1 MKGLIEKSL
10 KRYLKRR
17 KRITFGF
24 IISFLITGGV
34 SYSEAI
40 EIKYENGKVTATS
53 GTVVKEENGN
63 FIWSSSNDSEGIK
76 VDGSVVGNN
85 IILSINNNKINSNN
99 YGMLSS
105 GGNFDVSDVSKSYT
119 LNSII
124 GNITNTEE
132 ISVANTSGDSYGI
145 VNAGGIITQIPGSG
159 TVKLNITSMMGNV
172 INSGDIK
179 VSTKNG
185 DSYGIAV
192 KDYIIKDSSIS
203 ERPFY
208 FSVDSYNIK
217 MDDIINSG
225 TISASAT
232 KDTTSNKKGNA
243 YGIFSN
249 GRIGNIKNSG
259 SIIGTGEN
267 GYGISSAGAYSYI
280 ESIYNYEKGIIK
292 GEGNSS
298 GYSSGYGISLSS
310 SENYL
315 GKVTNYG
322 EIYGKSNGISLTGG
336 KVTFNELINSGTIK
350 GVTGYGIKISSPEIT
365 ILKIDNANKIL
376 GIGSGIFLTGGK
388 VVIQE
393 LKNSGNIEGNS
404 TINGISAGIDT
415 FGSAENKIGKI
426 TNSGTIL
433 GNTDSGTAYGIRVLD
448 ISGIDN
454 IDKNSVIKGIG
465 SNGAYGISINTGSGS
480 ITSSTTFNLGKINN
494 KGTISGNTT
503 SDKAVGI
510 EINTRAPYSSTIE
523 SKSNLE
529 LIKNENIISGTS
541 TDGTGYGISLQWGKT
556 LIEKIE
562 NSGEISGDGANGGYG
577 IYSTYGTTLGD
588 ITNSNLIKGTSTSN
602 GGIGVYF
609 IIAGNIINE
618 SKGSISGTG
627 RNSSYGIYGLVG
639 SKLGDIKNEGEIKGV
654 ATAGKGAGIYGDSGG
669 NIIGDITNGKLGS
682 ISGIGV
688 TDGYGI
694 YGSAG
699 SIIGNIINDG
709 EIKGVATNG
718 TGASIY
724 FQNGGTIGSNEQ
736 YSIVNN
742 GSLLGTGTTNG
753 YVIYS
758 SNSSAT
764 KIGGILNNNIILGS
778 ATGEGAVISLA
789 SSGSVEVGEIANNGT
804 MSGIGSSK
812 AYVFKLESSET
823 QKIGNITNK
832 GILSG
837 ESSSGD
843 GYAIY
848 NSNGGTAEV
857 GKIVNEGIISGI
869 GTNNG
874 EAIAFISTS
883 QPEIGKGGG
892 ILNTGI
898 ILGKGGNKGSGIS
911 IEYGNS
917 SKINTVN
924 NSGLILGEST
934 DINLGKGYGISNI
947 GSGSRID
954 TVTNNGTIL
963 GKGSDGGKGI
973 NLENTTGIEF
983 SLGGINNNGIIS
995 GEVTKNSGYGVYVK
1009 DNVKVSTVNVGN
1021 ISNGGIILGRGKT
1034 NGYGFSLQSKTSN
1047 FAGIENNGIILGE
1060 GSLLGYGIEI
1070 EGAMVNLPK
1079 LINSGK
1085 ILGKADEGDGYGIS
1099 LNVILKGDT
1108 TISELNNEGSILGE
1122 ASTGNGYGISMKN
1135 GNYKLSNLINN
1146 GTISGKGNKDGYA
1159 IYNLDSNFSQS
1170 SFNIDEIKTTTIS
1183 NIENNG
1189 VIFGSTSAFYN
1200 KNSNFEIEGI
1210 VNNGVIYGNK
1220 YAIYNDNTDT
1230 NEAKINLTSI
1240 TNTGIIG
1247 GTTGIKNFE
1256 EELEIQNKGLLITGY
1271 GTDEIKIEGSF
1282 EPINLESEN
1291 KLVINGIDEKNKAR
1305 AILSSEINEK
1315 ENLIINVV
1323 GNDDNS
1329 VIVDNGEI
1337 LLLSNSTINSIG
1349 TAVQVK
1355 DGTFTAN
1362 NLVINSG
1369 SYEKAIV
1376 GTDINLKNGTV
1387 VNGGISSIGNL
1398 TIDDSVKLNGKLDGN
1413 SSANLLFESSVA
1425 QDTRAISGNNIN
1437 IYQDISNF
1445 KSTTIGT
1452 NVTLYETVDAQLGDI
1467 VIKKGANLVLRVK
1480 PTGTTGGVTRATDS
1494 TLQVYSTHALM
1505 NNSGTISSEGGK
1517 LLFDLN
1523 GLGIGTVLDFGSN
1536 NKLDETMKGKETQYE
1551 DDVTIDTTSSLFT
1564 IQLGADGKPVVHP
1577 VKDLPLKPPVIDSNT
1592 PEEDPIETPPG
1603 STPGEDITFPEEG
1616 KNPVIDGIEY
1626 SKLNS
1631 IYQSMTSTDE
1641 TKYFDVSDD
1650 KKLEGFIKYLA
1661 DVYRAN
1667 PYSYSSELSR
1677 KSMDMLKN
1685 SVLGR
1690 ELRPDI
1696 HKWAVY
1702 GGLTHVDGGTKDKYY
1717 GRNYYSFDAGK
1728 SSVESDMK
1736 LTGAYAQAEYGLSL
1750 DNTVGIVLGG
1760 TNSEAKISSSKLDG
1774 DSIYLGVYGKRY
1786 IDNMRIALGVGY
1798 QYGDY
1803 EGNRVTKDYSNIF
1816 YDKTNA
1822 QSYSG
1827 NYNDNGINIYTD
1839 IRYTHKIK
1847 DNLYF
1852 EPYFNV
1858 GYTFIKQDKI
1868 REEGVLSLDTKEKE
1882 FNYLT
1887 AKVGGD
1893 LKREVL
1899 GSKGKHILKA
1909 GIDYEN
1915 IVSGSE
1921 ATELKSSY
1929 KGGKEFGVLV
1939 GEKNNDIITTHIKY
1953 EYEHQNG
1960 TLMDIVSSYSFAREN
1975 MKNEWKIGAGI
1986 GYKF

>member
-10 KRYLKRR
+10 KRYLKRKR
-17 KRITFGF
+17 KITFGF

-40 EIKYENGKVTATS
+40 EIKYEDGKVTATS
-53 GTVVKEENGN
+53 GTVVREENGN

-76 VDGSVVGNN
+76 VDGSVVENN
-85 IILSINNNKINSNN
+85 IILSINNNNKINSNN
-99 YGMLSS
+99 YGIFSS
-105 GGNFDVSDVSKSYT
+105 GGDFDVSDVSKSYT

-145 VNAGGIITQIPGSG
+145 VNAGGIITQIPGSR

-225 TISASAT
+225 TISASAI

-259 SIIGTGEN
+259 SIIGIGEN

-336 KVTFNELINSGTIK
+336 KV
-350 GVTGYGIKISSPEIT
+350 
-365 ILKIDNANKIL
+365 
-376 GIGSGIFLTGGK
+376 
-388 VVIQE
+388 VIQE

-433 GNTDSGTAYGIRVLD
+433 GNTNSGTAYGIRVLD

-465 SNGAYGISINTGSGS
+465 SNGAYGISIDTGSGS

-503 SDKAVGI
+503 SNKAVGI
-510 EINTRAPYSSTIE
+510 EINTRTPYSSTIE

-541 TDGTGYGISLQWGKT
+541 TNGTGYGISLQWGKT

-588 ITNSNLIKGTSTSN
+588 ITNSNLIKGTST
-602 GGIGVYF
+602 GEKGIGIYF
-609 IIAGNIINE
+609 ITAGNIINE
-618 SKGSISGTG
+618 SKGSISGIGVTDG
-627 RNSSYGIYGLVG
+627 YGIYGSAG
-639 SKLGDIKNEGEIKGV
+639 STIGNIINDGEIKGS
-654 ATAGKGAGIYGDSGG
+654 ATTGKGAGIYGDSAG
-669 NIIGDITNGKLGS
+669 NIIGDITNGKSGS
-682 ISGIGV
+682 ISGTGINS
-688 TDGYGI
+688 GYGI

-804 MSGIGSSK
+804 MSGIGTSK
-812 AYVFKLESSET
+812 AYVFKLESSGT

-898 ILGKGGNKGSGIS
+898 ILGKGGHKGSGIS

-954 TVTNNGTIL
+954 TVTNKGTIL

-973 NLENTTGIEF
+973 NLENTTRIEF

-1047 FAGIENNGIILGE
+1047 FTGIENNGIILGE

-1146 GTISGKGNKDGYA
+1146 GTISGKGNRDGYA
-1159 IYNLDSNFSQS
+1159 IYNLDSNFSQG
-1170 SFNIDEIKTTTIS
+1170 SFNIDEITTTIS

-1200 KNSNFEIEGI
+1200 KNSNFEIKEI

-1220 YAIYNDNTDT
+1220 YAIYNDKTDT

-1240 TNTGIIG
+1240 INTGIIG

-1282 EPINLESEN
+1282 KPINLESEN

-1315 ENLIINVV
+1315 DNLIINVV

-1387 VNGGISSIGNL
+1387 VNGGISSIRNL

-1413 SSANLLFESSVA
+1413 SSANLLFESSVT

-1445 KSTTIGT
+1445 TSTTIGT

-1494 TLQVYSTHALM
+1494 ILQVYSTHALM

-1551 DDVTIDTTSSLFT
+1551 DDVTIDTTSLLFT

-1577 VKDLPLKPPVIDSNT
+1577 VKYLPLKPPVIDIPSEIK
-1592 PEEDPIETPPG
+1592 PEEDI
-1603 STPGEDITFPEEG
+1603 IFPEEG
-1616 KNPVIDGIEY
+1616 ENPVIDDIEY

-1839 IRYTHKIK
+1839 IRYTHEIK

-1909 GIDYEN
+1909 GVDYEN

>member
-10 KRYLKRR
+10 KRYLKRKR
-17 KRITFGF
+17 KITFGF

-40 EIKYENGKVTATS
+40 EIKYEDGKVTATS
-53 GTVVKEENGN
+53 GTVVREENGN

-85 IILSINNNKINSNN
+85 IILSINNNNKINSNN
-99 YGMLSS
+99 YGIFSS
-105 GGNFDVSDVSKSYT
+105 GGDFDVSDVSKSYT

-145 VNAGGIITQIPGSG
+145 VNAGGIITQIPSSG

-225 TISASAT
+225 TISASAI

-259 SIIGTGEN
+259 SIIGIGEN

-292 GEGNSS
+292 GEGN
-298 GYSSGYGISLSS
+298 SSGYGISLSS

-365 ILKIDNANKIL
+365 ILKIDNANEIL
-376 GIGSGIFLTGGK
+376 GKGSGIFLTGGR

-503 SDKAVGI
+503 SNKAVGI
-510 EINTRAPYSSTIE
+510 EINTRTPYSSTIE

-529 LIKNENIISGTS
+529 LINNENIISGTS
-541 TDGTGYGISLQWGKT
+541 TNGTGYGISLQWGKT

-588 ITNSNLIKGTSTSN
+588 ITNSNLIKGTST
-602 GGIGVYF
+602 GKKGIGIYF
-609 IIAGNIINE
+609 ITAGNIINE
-618 SKGSISGTG
+618 SK
-627 RNSSYGIYGLVG
+627 
-639 SKLGDIKNEGEIKGV
+639 
-654 ATAGKGAGIYGDSGG
+654 
-669 NIIGDITNGKLGS
+669 GS

-758 SNSSAT
+758 SNSSTT

-789 SSGSVEVGEIANNGT
+789 SSGSVEVGEISNNGT
-804 MSGIGSSK
+804 MSGIGTSK
-812 AYVFKLESSET
+812 AYVFKLESSGT

-898 ILGKGGNKGSGIS
+898 ILGKGGHKGSGIS

-995 GEVTKNSGYGVYVK
+995 GEVTKNSGYGIYIK
-1009 DNVKVSTVNVGN
+1009 DNTEDDANGSTVNVGN

-1047 FAGIENNGIILGE
+1047 FTGIENNGIILGE

-1159 IYNLDSNFSQS
+1159 IYNLDSNFSQDS
-1170 SFNIDEIKTTTIS
+1170 YNIDEITTTTIS

-1200 KNSNFEIEGI
+1200 KNSNFEIKGI

-1220 YAIYNDNTDT
+1220 YAIYNDKTDT

-1240 TNTGIIG
+1240 INTGIIG

-1291 KLVINGIDEKNKAR
+1291 KLVINGIDEENKAR

-1387 VNGGISSIGNL
+1387 INGGISSIGNL

-1564 IQLGADGKPVVHP
+1564 IQLEADGKPVVHP
-1577 VKDLPLKPPVIDSNT
+1577 VKDLPLKPPVIDIPSEIK
-1592 PEEDPIETPPG
+1592 PE
-1603 STPGEDITFPEEG
+1603 EDITFPEEG
-1616 KNPVIDGIEY
+1616 ENPVIDGIEY

-1839 IRYTHKIK
+1839 IRYTHEIK

-1909 GIDYEN
+1909 GVDYEN
-1915 IVSGSE
+1915 IMSGSE

>member
-10 KRYLKRR
+10 KRYLKRKR
-17 KRITFGF
+17 KITFGF

-40 EIKYENGKVTATS
+40 EIKYEDGKVTATS
-53 GTVVKEENGN
+53 ETVVREESGN

-85 IILSINNNKINSNN
+85 IILSINNNNKINSNN
-99 YGMLSS
+99 YGIFSS
-105 GGNFDVSDVSKSYT
+105 GGDFDVSDVSKSYT

-145 VNAGGIITQIPGSG
+145 VNVGGIITQIPGSG

-225 TISASAT
+225 TISASAI

-259 SIIGTGEN
+259 SIIGIGEN

-503 SDKAVGI
+503 SNKAVGI
-510 EINTRAPYSSTIE
+510 EINTRTPYSSTIE

-529 LIKNENIISGTS
+529 LINNENIISGIS
-541 TDGTGYGISLQWGKT
+541 NNGTGYGISLQWGKT

-588 ITNSNLIKGTSTSN
+588 ITNSNLIKGTST
-602 GGIGVYF
+602 GEKGIGIYF
-609 IIAGNIINE
+609 ITAGNIINE
-618 SKGSISGTG
+618 SKGSISG
-627 RNSSYGIYGLVG
+627 I
-639 SKLGDIKNEGEIKGV
+639 
-654 ATAGKGAGIYGDSGG
+654 GG
-669 NIIGDITNGKLGS
+669 
-682 ISGIGV
+682 

-699 SIIGNIINDG
+699 STIGNIINAG

-758 SNSSAT
+758 SNSSTT

-778 ATGEGAVISLA
+778 VTDIRSVTDVNGEGAVISLA

-804 MSGIGSSK
+804 MSGIGTSK
-812 AYVFKLESSET
+812 AYVFKLESSGT

-1047 FAGIENNGIILGE
+1047 FTGIENNGIILGE

-1159 IYNLDSNFSQS
+1159 IYNLDSNFSQGS
-1170 SFNIDEIKTTTIS
+1170 YNIDEITTTTIS

-1200 KNSNFEIEGI
+1200 KNSNFEIKEI

-1220 YAIYNDNTDT
+1220 YAIYNDKTDT

-1291 KLVINGIDEKNKAR
+1291 KLVINGIDEENKAR

-1323 GNDDNS
+1323 GNGDNS

-1577 VKDLPLKPPVIDSNT
+1577 VKDLPLKPPVIDIPSEIK
-1592 PEEDPIETPPG
+1592 PE
-1603 STPGEDITFPEEG
+1603 EDITFPEEG
-1616 KNPVIDGIEY
+1616 ENPVIDGIEY

-1631 IYQSMTSTDE
+1631 IYQSMTSIDE

-1803 EGNRVTKDYSNIF
+1803 EGNRLTKDYSNIF

>member
-63 FIWSSSNDSEGIK
+63 FIWSSTEDIEGIK
-76 VDGSVVGNN
+76 IDKSVIDSN
-85 IILSINNNKINSNN
+85 IIVSINNNNKINSNN
-99 YGMLSS
+99 YGILSS

-145 VNAGGIITQIPGSG
+145 VNAGGIITQIPSSR

-179 VSTKNG
+179 VSTENG

-192 KDYIIKDSSIS
+192 KDYIKDSSTS
-203 ERPFY
+203 ESSFY

-280 ESIYNYEKGIIK
+280 ESIYNDKEAIIK
-292 GEGNSS
+292 GEGN
-298 GYSSGYGISLSS
+298 SSGYGISLSS

-322 EIYGKSNGISLTGG
+322 EIYGKINGISLAGG

-365 ILKIDNANKIL
+365 ILKIDNANEIL

-404 TINGISAGIDT
+404 TINGISAGMDT
-415 FGSAENKIGKI
+415 FGNSENKIGKI
-426 TNSGTIL
+426 TNSGKIS
-433 GNTDSGTAYGIRVLD
+433 GNTDSGTAYGIRVLN

-454 IDKNSVIKGIG
+454 NSIIKGEG
-465 SNGAYGISINTGSGS
+465 SNGAYGIYVETGSGS
-480 ITSSTTFNLGKINN
+480 ITSSTTFDLGKINN

-503 SDKAVGI
+503 SNKAVGI
-510 EINTRAPYSSTIE
+510 EINTRTPYSSTIE

-541 TDGTGYGISLQWGKT
+541 TNGTGYGISLQWGKT

-627 RNSSYGIYGLVG
+627 RNSGYGIYGLVG

-669 NIIGDITNGKLGS
+669 NIIGDITNGKSGS

-709 EIKGVATNG
+709 EIKGSATAGKG
-718 TGASIY
+718 TAIY

-742 GSLLGTGTTNG
+742 GSLLGTGTTDG
-753 YVIYS
+753 YVIYG
-758 SNSSAT
+758 SNSSTT

-804 MSGIGSSK
+804 MSGIGTSK
-812 AYVFKLESSET
+812 AYVFKLESSGT

-869 GTNNG
+869 GANNG

-911 IEYGNS
+911 IEYGDF

-924 NSGLILGEST
+924 NIGLILGEST

-947 GSGSRID
+947 GSGSKID

-1047 FAGIENNGIILGE
+1047 FTGIENNGIILGE

-1108 TISELNNEGSILGE
+1108 IISELNNEGSILGE

-1159 IYNLDSNFSQS
+1159 IYNLDSNFSQG

-1230 NEAKINLTSI
+1230 KEAKINLTSI
-1240 TNTGIIG
+1240 INTGIIG
-1247 GTTGIKNFE
+1247 GTTGIKNFK

-1291 KLVINGIDEKNKAR
+1291 KLVINGIDKENKAR

-1323 GNDDNS
+1323 GNDENS

-1445 KSTTIGT
+1445 TSTTIGT

-1577 VKDLPLKPPVIDSNT
+1577 VKDLPLKPPVIDIPSEIN
-1592 PEEDPIETPPG
+1592 
-1603 STPGEDITFPEEG
+1603 PGEDITFPEEG
-1616 KNPVIDGIEY
+1616 ENPVIDGIEY

-1909 GIDYEN
+1909 GVDYEN

-1939 GEKNNDIITTHIKY
+1939 AEKNNDIITTHIKY

>member
-40 EIKYENGKVTATS
+40 EIKYENGEVTSTS
-53 GTVVKEENGN
+53 GTVVKEENRN
-63 FIWSSSNDSEGIK
+63 FIWSSTEDIEGIK
-76 VDGSVVGNN
+76 IDKSVIDSN
-85 IILSINNNKINSNN
+85 IIVSINNNNKIENTVGEGISTIYHTSIIGDIINGITGQIIGKN
-99 YGMLSS
+99 YGIYQNAGKVTIGNIENHGLIEGKENSGVYIGPASYGINKIINYGKVYGKSYGFSIDNSS
-105 GGNFDVSDVSKSYT
+105 GGKIESLYNAGEIVGEGGSGISSFGILDTVNSETGKIYGKTNGMKLTLLSDINKIE
-119 LNSII
+119 NA
-124 GNITNTEE
+124 GE
-132 ISVANTSGDSYGI
+132 IVANSLDTTTISDGAKGLELAYNRVSSTETNINLIKNTNKISGKKVGNNNGGYGI
-145 VNAGGIITQIPGSG
+145 YFSTGIITVGS
-159 TVKLNITSMMGNV
+159 TDNNIENGI
-172 INSGDIK
+172 INSGTILGEGDCNGGGILAENLTTFSLSTLNNSGIISGNG
-179 VSTKNG
+179 VSNLG
-185 DSYGIAV
+185 YGVYV
-192 KDYIIKDSSIS
+192 KKGKIN
-203 ERPFY
+203 E
-208 FSVDSYNIK
+208 
-217 MDDIINSG
+217 IINSG
-225 TISASAT
+225 TISGEGGV
-232 KDTTSNKKGNA
+232 KGQGLVN
-243 YGIFSN
+243 
-249 GRIGNIKNSG
+249 
-259 SIIGTGEN
+259 TGED
-267 GYGISSAGAYSYI
+267 SS
-280 ESIYNYEKGIIK
+280 
-292 GEGNSS
+292 
-298 GYSSGYGISLSS
+298 
-310 SENYL
+310 
-315 GKVTNYG
+315 
-322 EIYGKSNGISLTGG
+322 
-336 KVTFNELINSGTIK
+336 F
-350 GVTGYGIKISSPEIT
+350 EIT
-365 ILKIDNANKIL
+365 IGKIDNTGKIL
-376 GIGSGIFLTGGK
+376 GKS
-388 VVIQE
+388 
-393 LKNSGNIEGNS
+393 
-404 TINGISAGIDT
+404 
-415 FGSAENKIGKI
+415 
-426 TNSGTIL
+426 
-433 GNTDSGTAYGIRVLD
+433 
-448 ISGIDN
+448 
-454 IDKNSVIKGIG
+454 
-465 SNGAYGISINTGSGS
+465 SNGEAEGI
-480 ITSSTTFNLGKINN
+480 
-494 KGTISGNTT
+494 
-503 SDKAVGI
+503 
-510 EINTRAPYSSTIE
+510 Y
-523 SKSNLE
+523 
-529 LIKNENIISGTS
+529 ISGTM
-541 TDGTGYGISLQWGKT
+541 TV
-556 LIEKIE
+556 
-562 NSGEISGDGANGGYG
+562 
-577 IYSTYGTTLGD
+577 GD
-588 ITNSNLIKGTSTSN
+588 ITNS
-602 GGIGVYF
+602 
-609 IIAGNIINE
+609 
-618 SKGSISGTG
+618 
-627 RNSSYGIYGLVG
+627 
-639 SKLGDIKNEGEIKGV
+639 
-654 ATAGKGAGIYGDSGG
+654 
-669 NIIGDITNGKLGS
+669 
-682 ISGIGV
+682 
-688 TDGYGI
+688 
-694 YGSAG
+694 
-699 SIIGNIINDG
+699 
-709 EIKGVATNG
+709 
-718 TGASIY
+718 
-724 FQNGGTIGSNEQ
+724 
-736 YSIVNN
+736 
-742 GSLLGTGTTNG
+742 
-753 YVIYS
+753 
-758 SNSSAT
+758 
-764 KIGGILNNNIILGS
+764 
-778 ATGEGAVISLA
+778 
-789 SSGSVEVGEIANNGT
+789 
-804 MSGIGSSK
+804 
-812 AYVFKLESSET
+812 
-823 QKIGNITNK
+823 
-832 GILSG
+832 
-837 ESSSGD
+837 
-843 GYAIY
+843 
-848 NSNGGTAEV
+848 
-857 GKIVNEGIISGI
+857 
-869 GTNNG
+869 
-874 EAIAFISTS
+874 
-883 QPEIGKGGG
+883 
-892 ILNTGI
+892 
-898 ILGKGGNKGSGIS
+898 
-911 IEYGNS
+911 
-917 SKINTVN
+917 
-924 NSGLILGEST
+924 
-934 DINLGKGYGISNI
+934 
-947 GSGSRID
+947 
-954 TVTNNGTIL
+954 
-963 GKGSDGGKGI
+963 
-973 NLENTTGIEF
+973 
-983 SLGGINNNGIIS
+983 GIIS
-995 GEVTKNSGYGVYVK
+995 GEGITSGYGIY
-1009 DNVKVSTVNVGN
+1009 
-1021 ISNGGIILGRGKT
+1021 ISNGTKTMGDIANKGLIYGKGNNTQAASLYLGTGNLIMGNLNNEGIMFGEGSSNAYGILITGGTSQLEERIISSNGSIFGNGKNEAAGIKLSTTKMGNLNNEGIIYGKASNGEGYGLYTTDGDSKLGVIDNIGTILGEGVQEGNGISITDYSEYNTINNNGVISGKASDG
-1034 NGYGFSLQSKTSN
+1034 NGYAINKGSLTSNVENNGLIAGIGTNDGIAFNTVKTSQE
-1047 FAGIENNGIILGE
+1047 GIDINNSGAILGIGEKKSGTSSIFSSSNYGTIAINNLLNSGTIYSSNNNSFSFNNTTAMTMKNVENSGVISSIGNTVGIVFNNNKGSNVIGKILNSGVISGVGNYGYAFYSLSTSTTDLKNNGIIAGKTDIFLGQK
-1060 GSLLGYGIEI
+1060 
-1070 EGAMVNLPK
+1070 P
-1079 LINSGK
+1079 
-1085 ILGKADEGDGYGIS
+1085 
-1099 LNVILKGDT
+1099 
-1108 TISELNNEGSILGE
+1108 
-1122 ASTGNGYGISMKN
+1122 
-1135 GNYKLSNLINN
+1135 
-1146 GTISGKGNKDGYA
+1146 
-1159 IYNLDSNFSQS
+1159 
-1170 SFNIDEIKTTTIS
+1170 S

-1189 VIFGSTSAFYN
+1189 LIVTGFDGEE
-1200 KNSNFEIEGI
+1200 NSN
-1210 VNNGVIYGNK
+1210 
-1220 YAIYNDNTDT
+1220 
-1230 NEAKINLTSI
+1230 L
-1240 TNTGIIG
+1240 
-1247 GTTGIKNFE
+1247 
-1256 EELEIQNKGLLITGY
+1256 
-1271 GTDEIKIEGSF
+1271 KIEGSF

-1291 KLVINGIDEKNKAR
+1291 KIVINGIDEENKAR

-1445 KSTTIGT
+1445 KSTTVGT

-1577 VKDLPLKPPVIDSNT
+1577 VKDLPLKPPVIDIPSEIN
-1592 PEEDPIETPPG
+1592 PE
-1603 STPGEDITFPEEG
+1603 EDITFPEEG
-1616 KNPVIDGIEY
+1616 ENPVIDGIEY

-1839 IRYTHKIK
+1839 IRYTHEIK

-1909 GIDYEN
+1909 GVDYEN

>member
-17 KRITFGF
+17 KRITFGL

-63 FIWSSSNDSEGIK
+63 FIWSSTEDIEGIK
-76 VDGSVVGNN
+76 IDKSVIDSN
-85 IILSINNNKINSNN
+85 IIVSINNNNKINSNN

-105 GGNFDVSDVSKSYT
+105 GGNFNVSDVSKSYT

-132 ISVANTSGDSYGI
+132 ILVANTSGDSYGI
-145 VNAGGIITQIPGSG
+145 VNAGGIITQIPSSG

-280 ESIYNYEKGIIK
+280 ESIYNDKEAIIK
-292 GEGNSS
+292 GEGN
-298 GYSSGYGISLSS
+298 SSGYGISLSS

-322 EIYGKSNGISLTGG
+322 EIYGKSNGISLAGG

-350 GVTGYGIKISSPEIT
+350 GVTGYGINISSPEIT

-433 GNTDSGTAYGIRVLD
+433 GNTNSGTILGNTDSETAYGIRVLD

-454 IDKNSVIKGIG
+454 NSIIKGKG
-465 SNGAYGISINTGSGS
+465 SDGAYGIYVETGSGS
-480 ITSSTTFNLGKINN
+480 ITSSTTFDLGKINN

-503 SDKAVGI
+503 SNKAVGI
-510 EINTRAPYSSTIE
+510 EINTRTPYSSTIE

-541 TDGTGYGISLQWGKT
+541 TNGTGYGISLQWGKT

-602 GGIGVYF
+602 EGIGVYF
-609 IIAGNIINE
+609 ITAGNIINE

-627 RNSSYGIYGLVG
+627 RNSGYGIYGLVG
-639 SKLGDIKNEGEIKGV
+639 STIGKIVNEGEIKGS
-654 ATAGKGAGIYGDSGG
+654 ATAGKGA
-669 NIIGDITNGKLGS
+669 
-682 ISGIGV
+682 
-688 TDGYGI
+688 
-694 YGSAG
+694 A
-699 SIIGNIINDG
+699 
-709 EIKGVATNG
+709 
-718 TGASIY
+718 IY

-742 GSLLGTGTTNG
+742 GSLLGTGTTDG
-753 YVIYS
+753 YVIYG
-758 SNSSAT
+758 SNSSTT

-804 MSGIGSSK
+804 MSGIGTSK
-812 AYVFKLESSET
+812 AYVFKLESSGT
-823 QKIGNITNK
+823 QKIGNIINK

-869 GTNNG
+869 GANNG

-947 GSGSRID
+947 GSGSKID

-1047 FAGIENNGIILGE
+1047 FTGIENNGIVLGE
-1060 GSLLGYGIEI
+1060 GSLLGCGIEI
-1070 EGAMVNLPK
+1070 EGDIVNLPK

-1085 ILGKADEGDGYGIS
+1085 ILGKADEGNGYGIS

-1159 IYNLDSNFSQS
+1159 IYNLDSNFSQG

-1240 TNTGIIG
+1240 INTGIIG
-1247 GTTGIKNFE
+1247 GTTGIKNFK

-1323 GNDDNS
+1323 GNGDNS

-1577 VKDLPLKPPVIDSNT
+1577 VKDLPLKPPVIDIPSEIN
-1592 PEEDPIETPPG
+1592 
-1603 STPGEDITFPEEG
+1603 PGEDITFPEEG

-1696 HKWAVY
+1696 HKWVVY

-1909 GIDYEN
+1909 GVDYEN
-1915 IVSGSE
+1915 IMSGSE

>member
-1 MKGLIEKSL
+1 M
-10 KRYLKRR
+10 
-17 KRITFGF
+17 
-24 IISFLITGGV
+24 
-34 SYSEAI
+34 
-40 EIKYENGKVTATS
+40 
-53 GTVVKEENGN
+53 
-63 FIWSSSNDSEGIK
+63 
-76 VDGSVVGNN
+76 
-85 IILSINNNKINSNN
+85 
-99 YGMLSS
+99 
-105 GGNFDVSDVSKSYT
+105 
-119 LNSII
+119 
-124 GNITNTEE
+124 
-132 ISVANTSGDSYGI
+132 
-145 VNAGGIITQIPGSG
+145 
-159 TVKLNITSMMGNV
+159 
-172 INSGDIK
+172 
-179 VSTKNG
+179 
-185 DSYGIAV
+185 
-192 KDYIIKDSSIS
+192 
-203 ERPFY
+203 
-208 FSVDSYNIK
+208 
-217 MDDIINSG
+217 
-225 TISASAT
+225 
-232 KDTTSNKKGNA
+232 
-243 YGIFSN
+243 
-249 GRIGNIKNSG
+249 
-259 SIIGTGEN
+259 
-267 GYGISSAGAYSYI
+267 
-280 ESIYNYEKGIIK
+280 
-292 GEGNSS
+292 
-298 GYSSGYGISLSS
+298 
-310 SENYL
+310 
-315 GKVTNYG
+315 
-322 EIYGKSNGISLTGG
+322 
-336 KVTFNELINSGTIK
+336 
-350 GVTGYGIKISSPEIT
+350 
-365 ILKIDNANKIL
+365 
-376 GIGSGIFLTGGK
+376 
-388 VVIQE
+388 
-393 LKNSGNIEGNS
+393 
-404 TINGISAGIDT
+404 
-415 FGSAENKIGKI
+415 
-426 TNSGTIL
+426 
-433 GNTDSGTAYGIRVLD
+433 
-448 ISGIDN
+448 
-454 IDKNSVIKGIG
+454 
-465 SNGAYGISINTGSGS
+465 
-480 ITSSTTFNLGKINN
+480 
-494 KGTISGNTT
+494 
-503 SDKAVGI
+503 
-510 EINTRAPYSSTIE
+510 
-523 SKSNLE
+523 
-529 LIKNENIISGTS
+529 
-541 TDGTGYGISLQWGKT
+541 
-556 LIEKIE
+556 
-562 NSGEISGDGANGGYG
+562 
-577 IYSTYGTTLGD
+577 
-588 ITNSNLIKGTSTSN
+588 
-602 GGIGVYF
+602 
-609 IIAGNIINE
+609 
-618 SKGSISGTG
+618 
-627 RNSSYGIYGLVG
+627 
-639 SKLGDIKNEGEIKGV
+639 
-654 ATAGKGAGIYGDSGG
+654 
-669 NIIGDITNGKLGS
+669 
-682 ISGIGV
+682 
-688 TDGYGI
+688 
-694 YGSAG
+694 
-699 SIIGNIINDG
+699 
-709 EIKGVATNG
+709 
-718 TGASIY
+718 
-724 FQNGGTIGSNEQ
+724 
-736 YSIVNN
+736 
-742 GSLLGTGTTNG
+742 
-753 YVIYS
+753 
-758 SNSSAT
+758 
-764 KIGGILNNNIILGS
+764 
-778 ATGEGAVISLA
+778 
-789 SSGSVEVGEIANNGT
+789 
-804 MSGIGSSK
+804 
-812 AYVFKLESSET
+812 
-823 QKIGNITNK
+823 
-832 GILSG
+832 
-837 ESSSGD
+837 
-843 GYAIY
+843 
-848 NSNGGTAEV
+848 
-857 GKIVNEGIISGI
+857 
-869 GTNNG
+869 
-874 EAIAFISTS
+874 
-883 QPEIGKGGG
+883 
-892 ILNTGI
+892 
-898 ILGKGGNKGSGIS
+898 
-911 IEYGNS
+911 
-917 SKINTVN
+917 
-924 NSGLILGEST
+924 
-934 DINLGKGYGISNI
+934 
-947 GSGSRID
+947 
-954 TVTNNGTIL
+954 
-963 GKGSDGGKGI
+963 
-973 NLENTTGIEF
+973 
-983 SLGGINNNGIIS
+983 
-995 GEVTKNSGYGVYVK
+995 
-1009 DNVKVSTVNVGN
+1009 
-1021 ISNGGIILGRGKT
+1021 
-1034 NGYGFSLQSKTSN
+1034 
-1047 FAGIENNGIILGE
+1047 
-1060 GSLLGYGIEI
+1060 
-1070 EGAMVNLPK
+1070 NLPK

-1159 IYNLDSNFSQS
+1159 IYNLDSNFSQG
-1170 SFNIDEIKTTTIS
+1170 SFNIDEITTTTIS

-1200 KNSNFEIEGI
+1200 KNSNFEIKEI

-1220 YAIYNDNTDT
+1220 YAIYNDKTDT

-1240 TNTGIIG
+1240 INTGIIG

-1291 KLVINGIDEKNKAR
+1291 KLVINGIDEENKAR

-1323 GNDDNS
+1323 GNGDNS

-1387 VNGGISSIGNL
+1387 VNGSISSIGNL

-1551 DDVTIDTTSSLFT
+1551 DDVTIDTTSLLFT

-1577 VKDLPLKPPVIDSNT
+1577 VKDLPLKPPVIDIPSEIK
-1592 PEEDPIETPPG
+1592 PE
-1603 STPGEDITFPEEG
+1603 EDITFPEEG
-1616 KNPVIDGIEY
+1616 ENPVIDGIEY

-1677 KSMDMLKN
+1677 KSIDMLKN

-1839 IRYTHKIK
+1839 IRYTHEIK

-1909 GIDYEN
+1909 GVDYEN

>member
-40 EIKYENGKVTATS
+40 EIKYENGEVTSTS

-63 FIWSSSNDSEGIK
+63 FIWSSTEDIEGIK
-76 VDGSVVGNN
+76 IDKSVIDSN
-85 IILSINNNKINSNN
+85 IIVSINNNNKINSNN

-105 GGNFDVSDVSKSYT
+105 GGNFNVSDVSKSYT

-145 VNAGGIITQIPGSG
+145 VNAGGIITQIPSSR

-179 VSTKNG
+179 VSTENG

-192 KDYIIKDSSIS
+192 KDYIKDSSTS
-203 ERPFY
+203 ESSFD

-232 KDTTSNKKGNA
+232 KDTTSNEKGNA

-280 ESIYNYEKGIIK
+280 ESIYNDKEAIIK
-292 GEGNSS
+292 GEGN
-298 GYSSGYGISLSS
+298 SSGYGISLSS

-322 EIYGKSNGISLTGG
+322 EIYGKSNGISLAGG

-350 GVTGYGIKISSPEIT
+350 GVTGYGINISSPEIT
-365 ILKIDNANKIL
+365 ILKIDNANEIL

-404 TINGISAGIDT
+404 TINGINDRISAGIDT
-415 FGSAENKIGKI
+415 FGNSENKIGKI
-426 TNSGTIL
+426 TNSGKIS

-454 IDKNSVIKGIG
+454 NSIIKGKG
-465 SNGAYGISINTGSGS
+465 SDGAYGIYVETGSGS
-480 ITSSTTFNLGKINN
+480 ITSSTTFDLGKINN

-503 SDKAVGI
+503 SNKAVGI
-510 EINTRAPYSSTIE
+510 EINTRTPYSSTIE

-541 TDGTGYGISLQWGKT
+541 TNGTGYGISLQWGKT

-602 GGIGVYF
+602 EGIGVYF
-609 IIAGNIINE
+609 ITAGNIINE
-618 SKGSISGTG
+618 SKGSISGIGVTDG
-627 RNSSYGIYGLVG
+627 YGMYGSAG
-639 SKLGDIKNEGEIKGV
+639 STIGKIVNEGEIKGV
-654 ATAGKGAGIYGDSGG
+654 ATAGKGAGIYGDSAG
-669 NIIGDITNGKLGS
+669 NIIGDITNGKSGS

-709 EIKGVATNG
+709 EIKGSATAGKG
-718 TGASIY
+718 TAIY

-758 SNSSAT
+758 SKGSAT

-778 ATGEGAVISLA
+778 VTDIRSVTDVNGEGAVISLA

-804 MSGIGSSK
+804 MSGIGTSK

-848 NSNGGTAEV
+848 NSNGKTAEV

-869 GTNNG
+869 GANNG

-947 GSGSRID
+947 GSGSKID

-1047 FAGIENNGIILGE
+1047 FTGIENNGIVLGE
-1060 GSLLGYGIEI
+1060 GSLLGCGIEI
-1070 EGAMVNLPK
+1070 EGDIVNLPK

-1085 ILGKADEGDGYGIS
+1085 ILGKADEGNGYGIS

-1159 IYNLDSNFSQS
+1159 IYNLDSNFSQG

-1240 TNTGIIG
+1240 INTGIIG
-1247 GTTGIKNFE
+1247 GTTGIKNFK

-1323 GNDDNS
+1323 GNGDNS

-1577 VKDLPLKPPVIDSNT
+1577 VKDLPLKPPVIDIPSEIN
-1592 PEEDPIETPPG
+1592 
-1603 STPGEDITFPEEG
+1603 PGEDITFPEEG

-1696 HKWAVY
+1696 HKWVVY

-1909 GIDYEN
+1909 GVDYEN
-1915 IVSGSE
+1915 IVLGSE

-1939 GEKNNDIITTHIKY
+1939 AEKNNDIITTHIKY

>member
-63 FIWSSSNDSEGIK
+63 FIWSSTEDIEGIK
-76 VDGSVVGNN
+76 IDKSVIDSN
-85 IILSINNNKINSNN
+85 IIVSINNNNKIENTVGEGISTIYHTSIIGDIINGITGQIIGKN
-99 YGMLSS
+99 YGIYQNAGKVTIGNIENHGLIKGKENSGVYIGPASYGINKIINYGKVYGKSYGFSIDNSS
-105 GGNFDVSDVSKSYT
+105 GGKIESLYNAGEIVGEGGSGISSFGILDTVNSETGKIYGKTNGMKLTLLSDINKIENAGEIVASSLDTTITYSDAKGLE
-119 LNSII
+119 LNYMRVYNTKTNINLIKNTNKISGKKV
-124 GNITNTEE
+124 GNN
-132 ISVANTSGDSYGI
+132 NGGYGI
-145 VNAGGIITQIPGSG
+145 YFNTGIITVGS
-159 TVKLNITSMMGNV
+159 TDSNIENGI
-172 INSGDIK
+172 INSGTILGEGDYNGGGILAK
-179 VSTKNG
+179 YLTTFSLSTLNNSGIISGKGTSNEG
-185 DSYGIAV
+185 YGVYV
-192 KDYIIKDSSIS
+192 KKGKIN
-203 ERPFY
+203 E
-208 FSVDSYNIK
+208 
-217 MDDIINSG
+217 IINSG
-225 TISASAT
+225 TIS
-232 KDTTSNKKGNA
+232 
-243 YGIFSN
+243 
-249 GRIGNIKNSG
+249 
-259 SIIGTGEN
+259 
-267 GYGISSAGAYSYI
+267 
-280 ESIYNYEKGIIK
+280 
-292 GEGNSS
+292 GEGGVKGQGLVNTGDDS
-298 GYSSGYGISLSS
+298 G
-310 SENYL
+310 
-315 GKVTNYG
+315 
-322 EIYGKSNGISLTGG
+322 
-336 KVTFNELINSGTIK
+336 F
-350 GVTGYGIKISSPEIT
+350 EIT
-365 ILKIDNANKIL
+365 IGKIDNTGKIL
-376 GIGSGIFLTGGK
+376 GKSSNGEAEGIYISGSG
-388 VVIQE
+388 
-393 LKNSGNIEGNS
+393 
-404 TINGISAGIDT
+404 
-415 FGSAENKIGKI
+415 
-426 TNSGTIL
+426 GTMI
-433 GNTDSGTAYGIRVLD
+433 V
-448 ISGIDN
+448 
-454 IDKNSVIKGIG
+454 
-465 SNGAYGISINTGSGS
+465 
-480 ITSSTTFNLGKINN
+480 
-494 KGTISGNTT
+494 
-503 SDKAVGI
+503 
-510 EINTRAPYSSTIE
+510 
-523 SKSNLE
+523 
-529 LIKNENIISGTS
+529 
-541 TDGTGYGISLQWGKT
+541 
-556 LIEKIE
+556 
-562 NSGEISGDGANGGYG
+562 
-577 IYSTYGTTLGD
+577 GD
-588 ITNSNLIKGTSTSN
+588 ITNS
-602 GGIGVYF
+602 
-609 IIAGNIINE
+609 
-618 SKGSISGTG
+618 
-627 RNSSYGIYGLVG
+627 
-639 SKLGDIKNEGEIKGV
+639 
-654 ATAGKGAGIYGDSGG
+654 
-669 NIIGDITNGKLGS
+669 
-682 ISGIGV
+682 
-688 TDGYGI
+688 
-694 YGSAG
+694 
-699 SIIGNIINDG
+699 
-709 EIKGVATNG
+709 
-718 TGASIY
+718 
-724 FQNGGTIGSNEQ
+724 
-736 YSIVNN
+736 
-742 GSLLGTGTTNG
+742 
-753 YVIYS
+753 
-758 SNSSAT
+758 
-764 KIGGILNNNIILGS
+764 
-778 ATGEGAVISLA
+778 
-789 SSGSVEVGEIANNGT
+789 
-804 MSGIGSSK
+804 
-812 AYVFKLESSET
+812 
-823 QKIGNITNK
+823 
-832 GILSG
+832 
-837 ESSSGD
+837 
-843 GYAIY
+843 
-848 NSNGGTAEV
+848 
-857 GKIVNEGIISGI
+857 
-869 GTNNG
+869 
-874 EAIAFISTS
+874 
-883 QPEIGKGGG
+883 
-892 ILNTGI
+892 
-898 ILGKGGNKGSGIS
+898 
-911 IEYGNS
+911 
-917 SKINTVN
+917 
-924 NSGLILGEST
+924 
-934 DINLGKGYGISNI
+934 
-947 GSGSRID
+947 
-954 TVTNNGTIL
+954 
-963 GKGSDGGKGI
+963 
-973 NLENTTGIEF
+973 
-983 SLGGINNNGIIS
+983 GIIS
-995 GEVTKNSGYGVYVK
+995 GE
-1009 DNVKVSTVNVGN
+1009 
-1021 ISNGGIILGRGKT
+1021 GIT
-1034 NGYGFSLQSKTSN
+1034 NGYGIYIYGGTKTIGDIANKGFIYGKGNNTQAASLYLDTGNLKMGNLNNEGIMFGEGSGNTYGILITGGTSQLEDTIISSNGSIFGNGKNEAAGIKLSTTKMGNLNNEGIIYGKASNGKGYGLYTTDGNSKLGVIDNIGTILGEGVQEGNGISITDYSEYNTINNNGVISGKASGGNGYAINKGSLTSNVKNNGLIAGIGTNDGIAFNTVKTSQEGIDIN
-1047 FAGIENNGIILGE
+1047 NSGAILGIGEKKSGTSSIFSSSNYGTIAINNLLNSGTIYSSNNNSFSFNNTTAMTMKNVENSGIISSIGNIVGIVFNNNGIEKILNSGVISGVGNNGYAFYGLRTSTTDLKNNGIIAGKTDIFLGQK
-1060 GSLLGYGIEI
+1060 
-1070 EGAMVNLPK
+1070 P
-1079 LINSGK
+1079 
-1085 ILGKADEGDGYGIS
+1085 
-1099 LNVILKGDT
+1099 
-1108 TISELNNEGSILGE
+1108 
-1122 ASTGNGYGISMKN
+1122 
-1135 GNYKLSNLINN
+1135 SN
-1146 GTISGKGNKDGYA
+1146 
-1159 IYNLDSNFSQS
+1159 
-1170 SFNIDEIKTTTIS
+1170 
-1183 NIENNG
+1183 
-1189 VIFGSTSAFYN
+1189 
-1200 KNSNFEIEGI
+1200 I
-1210 VNNGVIYGNK
+1210 VNNGLIVTGFDGEENS
-1220 YAIYNDNTDT
+1220 
-1230 NEAKINLTSI
+1230 NL
-1240 TNTGIIG
+1240 
-1247 GTTGIKNFE
+1247 
-1256 EELEIQNKGLLITGY
+1256 
-1271 GTDEIKIEGSF
+1271 KIEGSF

-1291 KLVINGIDEKNKAR
+1291 KLVINGIDKENKAR

-1323 GNDDNS
+1323 GNDENS

-1387 VNGGISSIGNL
+1387 VNGGISSIRNL

-1413 SSANLLFESSVA
+1413 SSANLLFESSVT

-1803 EGNRVTKDYSNIF
+1803 EGNRLTKDYSNIF

-1909 GIDYEN
+1909 GVDYEN

-1929 KGGKEFGVLV
+1929 KGGKKFGVLV
-1939 GEKNNDIITTHIKY
+1939 AEKNNDIITTHIKY